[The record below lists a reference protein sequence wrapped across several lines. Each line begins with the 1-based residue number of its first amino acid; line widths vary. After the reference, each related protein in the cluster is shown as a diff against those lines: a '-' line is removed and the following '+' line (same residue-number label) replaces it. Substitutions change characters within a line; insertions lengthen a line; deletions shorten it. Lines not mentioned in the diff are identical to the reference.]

1 MRHRLL
7 TLLSA
12 VMLATPAIVML
23 AAPAIVWAHE
33 GHAHKLM
40 GAVTMAA
47 ADHLVI
53 KTADGKDETITL
65 NAKTKV
71 VRGKVAVKSVD
82 IKPGTRVVV
91 TMASD
96 KAPLVATE
104 VQLGA
109 GEQATS
115 KEPAAAHGQH

>member
-7 TLLSA
+7 TLLCA
-12 VMLATPAIVML
+12 VTVAVPAI
-23 AAPAIVWAHE
+23 AWAHE

-40 GAVTMAA
+40 GTVTMAA
-47 ADHLVI
+47 ADHLMI
-53 KTADGKDETITL
+53 KTAEGKDETIAV

-71 VRGKVAVKSVD
+71 VRGKVALKSAD

-104 VQLGA
+104 VQVGTA
-109 GEQATS
+109 EQPAP
-115 KEPAAAHGQH
+115 KEAASHGHN